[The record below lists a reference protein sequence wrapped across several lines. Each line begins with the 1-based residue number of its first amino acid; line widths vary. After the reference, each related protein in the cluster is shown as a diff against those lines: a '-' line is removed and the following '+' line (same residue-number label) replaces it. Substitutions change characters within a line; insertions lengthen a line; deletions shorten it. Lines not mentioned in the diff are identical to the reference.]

1 MATSHQIPRS
11 FVESQNVS
19 RPEICPACPLSC
31 VQLKP
36 IIHRAAIGGSGVA
49 AGRSGTGQI
58 EWKDKVSALHI
69 FECVHFPG
77 RTHRRSRVRS
87 YRGPTRVGNN
97 NGHWPSAIPEYSALC
112 YDDSIRQ
119 WAIPP
124 DNALV
129 KCTAVGEKGW
139 LQNRGA
145 RRPLA
150 LPPRKS
156 VGEVVP
162 LFNRRDSFRAAAFS
176 RASLDVRVCSSAIF
190 NVQSE
195 YIVSMLK

>member
-1 MATSHQIPRS
+1 MHPGSRVASRQIPSS
-11 FVESQNVS
+11 FVESWNVS

-31 VQLKP
+31 AQLKP
-36 IIHRAAIGGSGVA
+36 IIHRAEMGWGGVA
-49 AGRSGTGQI
+49 RADLARVKSNERTKCPPRSTFSSI
-58 EWKDKVSALHI
+58 CPFS
-69 FECVHFPG
+69 
-77 RTHRRSRVRS
+77 RSNPPSITAATVRS

-97 NGHWPSAIPEYSALC
+97 NGHWSSAIPEYSALC
-112 YDDSIRQ
+112 SDDSIRQ
-119 WAIPP
+119 WPIPP

-145 RRPLA
+145 QRPLT

-162 LFNRRDSFRAAAFS
+162 LFNRRDIF
-176 RASLDVRVCSSAIF
+176 VRVPFPERLSSDF
-190 NVQSE
+190 RC
-195 YIVSMLK
+195 